1 MRSGPATTSALSP
14 TLPLPRPRTPSRASR
29 WGDDL
34 VRRGAAHR
42 AASARRSDAALLA
55 ALAVLHRLGL
65 TAGGVMEIAGPYKHR
80 LLAYIAAMNDQV
92 RYPEREPWVEES
104 RR

>member
-1 MRSGPATTSALSP
+1 M
-14 TLPLPRPRTPSRASR
+14 
-29 WGDDL
+29 
-34 VRRGAAHR
+34 
-42 AASARRSDAALLA
+42 LA